1 MHRRSM
7 WLLVGAALAA
17 MSLSATGAAAVSGP
31 SAKSPAKAGAK
42 VGGTVIFGQDQEPQI
57 LNGWLTGGDLFATT
71 EITVPV
77 MDGGLRYNQKAKL
90 VPLLLT
96 GQPKILKLHPFTTQH
111 TYKKAAHW
119 NDGKPITGAD
129 FVFTWKTVMNKK
141 WDIVS
146 RTGYEDIKTVKAKG
160 KTATIVWRKP
170 YAAWNTID
178 GDAPLPAHA
187 LSGVNFNNVW
197 RNDFN
202 NPKTGKPI
210 ASGPYLFSSWQKGQQ
225 IRLVR
230 NANYWGQK
238 ARVAQIVYRQLPNT
252 NTQFQALRSGEINIL
267 RPQPQLQ
274 IADIK
279 KDKRFRV
286 QQGPEY
292 SWEHLDFQQGP
303 KGAPGLKKAYVR
315 RAIAKGINRAQI
327 ATALYKTIAPGL
339 PVLNNA
345 IFKNFEPQY
354 KPNWKI
360 DSFSQQGAI
369 NLLRNNKC
377 TGGPAKPSA
386 SNRSV
391 YSCPGVGKLSFKFT
405 CNCGANQLRGLTF
418 QIIQKQLLS
427 IGIDLNASVVP
438 SLQPTLSN
446 GNWEIFM
453 FAWISSPASV
463 ISDDDL
469 HGCGGDQNYFNYCN
483 KTVTKLLKK
492 AKYTPLP
499 AKRNAILNRAD
510 LLMAKDSATLPL
522 FARPGFL
529 INRTNIRGAVRNPT
543 QATTF
548 WNVNKWTVG

>member
-31 SAKSPAKAGAK
+31 SAKSPATAAAK

-57 LNGWLTGGDLFATT
+57 LNWNLTGGDLFATT
-71 EITVPV
+71 EIEVPV
-77 MDGGLRYNQKAKL
+77 FDAGLRYNQKAKL
-90 VPLLLT
+90 QPLMLT
-96 GQPKILKLHPFTTQH
+96 GQPKIVKLHPFTTTH
-111 TYKKAAHW
+111 TYKKAAKW
-119 NDGKPITGAD
+119 SDGKPVTGAD
-129 FVFTWKTVMNKK
+129 FVFTWKTTINKK

-146 RTGYEDIKTVKAKG
+146 RTGYEDIKTVKASG
-160 KTATIVWRKP
+160 KKVTIVWRKP
-170 YAAWNTID
+170 YAAWNAID
-178 GDAPLPAHA
+178 GDVVLPAHA
-187 LSGVNFNNVW
+187 LSGQNFNNVW

-210 ASGPYLFSSWQKGQQ
+210 GSGPYLFSSWQKGQQ

-230 NANYWGQK
+230 NPNYWGQK
-238 ARVAQIVYRQLPNT
+238 ARVAQLVYRQLPNT

-279 KDKRFRV
+279 KDKRFKV

-292 SWEHLDFQQGP
+292 SWEHLDFQQGKDGHP
-303 KGAPGLKKAYVR
+303 ALKQAYVR
-315 RAIAKGINRAQI
+315 RAFAKGINRAQI
-327 ATALYKTIAPGL
+327 ATALYQTIAPGL

-369 NLLRNNKC
+369 NILRAHKC

-386 SNRSV
+386 SNRSI

-427 IGIDLNASVVP
+427 VGIDLNARVIP

-453 FAWISSPASV
+453 FAWISSPLSV

-469 HGCGGDQNYFNYCN
+469 HGCGGDQNYMNYCN
-483 KTVTKLLKK
+483 KSVTKLLQK

-499 AKRNAILNRAD
+499 AKRTAILNQAD
-510 LLMAKDSATLPL
+510 LLMAKDTTTLPL

-529 INRTNIRGAVRNPT
+529 INRTNIRGATRNPT